1 MQIGPRPVCP
11 RCHSD
16 PRDYRISDDV
26 PSPISEGS
34 IGIARLVR
42 TQSRATFLAIVSH
55 PCIKRASL
63 RVEHHTTSPCP
74 FKCNLH
80 NILGC
85 IQNHRRS
92 EMRSKTVAA
101 QKCCT
106 NSPAHS
112 GLPAQKPSRRSL
124 SDSLFCVINTP
135 PSFRHSR
142 LPSMRTT
149 WRPPRSHSAS
159 ESETQPT
166 PVQVASSPSKVV
178 AYCCATE
185 REVHLSPRREDPP
198 RSTTTSLLLVRRIE

>member
-1 MQIGPRPVCP
+1 MPLRSSGLQ
-11 RCHSD
+11 D
-16 PRDYRISDDV
+16 SDDV

-42 TQSRATFLAIVSH
+42 TQSRATFLAIVIIH
-55 PCIKRASL
+55 ASSEPRSGSNITPL
-63 RVEHHTTSPCP
+63 LHARSNATCTTSSAVPKSP
-74 FKCNLH
+74 TIRNAIKDS
-80 NILGC
+80 
-85 IQNHRRS
+85 RR
-92 EMRSKTVAA
+92 E
-101 QKCCT
+101 KCCT

-124 SDSLFCVINTP
+124 SDSLFCLINTP
-135 PSFRHSR
+135 PSSRHSR

-185 REVHLSPRREDPP
+185 REVHLLPRREDPP
-198 RSTTTSLLLVRRIE
+198 KNTTTSLLLVRRIE